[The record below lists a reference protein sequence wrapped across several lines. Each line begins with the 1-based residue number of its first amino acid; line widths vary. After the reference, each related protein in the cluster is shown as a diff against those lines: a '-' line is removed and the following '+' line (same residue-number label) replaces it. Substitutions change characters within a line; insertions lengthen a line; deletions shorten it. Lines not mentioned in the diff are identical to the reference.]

1 MTALIFERISD
12 RLKEVN
18 MIAPN
23 QVTPVIMSEKK
34 ERKNA
39 NEVYNKVIESAES
52 TLPDGQA
59 IHPQF
64 HLAYVCRNHG
74 HRSETDASQPAL

>member
-18 MIAPN
+18 MIATKSSYSCN
-23 QVTPVIMSEKK
+23 HVRKK
-34 ERKNA
+34 GKKNA